1 MENEKLDAVLKSFAA
16 LVVPHIIAHPDVQKA
31 LSNASVRINREQVEE
46 IIQTKID
53 DLGKIDQDMI
63 AEVVRSELNEMEL
76 VDEDRARE
84 LAREEMDD
92 IDLTCNGGFED
103 SVERIVRGMSFSVE
117 VS

>member
-16 LVVPHIIAHPDVQKA
+16 LVSPYIIDQLMAQ
-31 LSNASVRINREQVEE
+31 VRLE
-46 IIQTKID
+46 ITQAIQAKTD

-63 AEVVRSELNEMEL
+63 AEVVRSELYEMEL

-92 IDLTCNGGFED
+92 IDLTDNSAFEET
-103 SVERIVRGMSFSVE
+103 VERIVRGMSFSVE
-117 VS
+117 IN

>member
-16 LVVPHIIAHPDVQKA
+16 LVSPYIIDQ
-31 LSNASVRINREQVEE
+31 LMSQVRLE
-46 IIQTKID
+46 ITQAIQTKTD

-63 AEVVRSELNEMEL
+63 AEVVRSELYEMEL

-92 IDLTCNGGFED
+92 IDLTDNSAFEE
-103 SVERIVRGMSFSVE
+103 SVERIVRGMTFSVE
-117 VS
+117 IS

>member
-1 MENEKLDAVLKSFAA
+1 
-16 LVVPHIIAHPDVQKA
+16 
-31 LSNASVRINREQVEE
+31 
-46 IIQTKID
+46 
-53 DLGKIDQDMI
+53 MI
-63 AEVVRSELNEMEL
+63 AEVVRSELYDMEL

-92 IDLTCNGGFED
+92 IDLTCNGGFEE